1 MPVSTAHRVRTLA
14 AYLLYIFCAFVLLL
28 SLCLSTAAFAETDH
42 ECTNIVSETFL
53 SAPAP
58 DPTCYGRVSIDS
70 ASQILDVI
78 QRARDSGLLRAD
90 EVVAFDPNANFYRGL
105 YARDIEYYLDDSIL
119 AILWKEEIDGK
130 SCSFVEVKIAEASQ
144 FRRKLAD
151 DRYGSNF
158 EYFATALAAESNA
171 VVATNADY
179 YRHRDFGMLVY
190 DRELFRFNTDYYAEG
205 SSISISAPARSTVD
219 GMTSS
224 AL

>member
-14 AYLLYIFCAFVLLL
+14 AYLLHIFCAFVLLL

-42 ECTNIVSETFL
+42 ECANIVSETFL

-58 DPTCYGRVSIDS
+58 DPTCYGTVSIDS

-130 SCSFVEVKIAEASQ
+130 SCSFVEVKIADASQ

-179 YRHRDFGMLVY
+179 YRHRDFGE
-190 DRELFRFNTDYYAEG
+190 REQDY
-205 SSISISAPARSTVD
+205 RSQ
-219 GMTSS
+219 SC
-224 AL
+224 L